1 MASSQSSHVIIDPTG
16 DSLITLESPGRV
28 FALWMEPLDTSSD
41 SEDVGTED
49 LTEEL
54 DYEDHSDGE
63 ELPNWMRWDESDP
76 EYDVQEQSKQQNG
89 PMLSTIPGIWTHGV
103 DATSAAIHPAKPSP
117 SLPIIYQVSSAHLIT
132 ASPKFGSELLS
143 LRDSQKDSNSLYHIK
158 CLGWDPEA
166 FEILLNTLHTR
177 YRRVPK
183 QLSLEMLTKIAVM
196 VDYYE
201 CWEAFEL
208 ISQTWIRHIRVCH
221 PMPQTYSR
229 DLMLWM
235 LVTWVFKL
243 PKEFTRATA
252 VVLRQC
258 TESRIQDMGLGIPPS
273 ILRMLEARRS
283 EAIEQIIE
291 TFNSWIDEF
300 SDTYTCQVDADLS
313 FECSS
318 ILLGALMK
326 QMRNVDVLSP
336 QVVAPF
342 DGFSLEKVHENIKAI
357 QSPIWETYDGVNEL
371 YPIKHACGFQGT
383 IIRDVGH
390 IVARAKGLVL
400 NDFLDCSEN
409 MEGLSLDCP

>member
-1 MASSQSSHVIIDPTG
+1 MTSPQSSRVIIDPTG
-16 DSLITLESPGRV
+16 DALITLESPGKV
-28 FALWMEPLDTSSD
+28 FALWIEPQDSSSD
-41 SEDVGTED
+41 SGDIETED
-49 LTEEL
+49 LSEDL

-63 ELPNWMRWDESDP
+63 ELPNWMS
-76 EYDVQEQSKQQNG
+76 
-89 PMLSTIPGIWTHGV
+89 L
-103 DATSAAIHPAKPSP
+103 
-117 SLPIIYQVSSAHLIT
+117 SLPLVYQVSSAHLIT

-143 LRDSQKDSNSLYHIK
+143 SRDDQKDSSSLHHIK
-158 CLGWDPEA
+158 CSDWDPEA

-183 QLSLEMLTKIAVM
+183 QLSLEMLAKIAVM
-196 VDYYE
+196 VDHYK

-221 PMPQTYSR
+221 PMPQTYSC

-252 VVLRQC
+252 IVLRQC
-258 TESRIQDMGLGIPPS
+258 TESKIQDMGLRIPPS
-273 ILRMLEARRS
+273 ILRTLEVRRS

-291 TFNSWIDEF
+291 TFNCWIDEF
-300 SDTYTCQVDADLS
+300 SDTYTCRVDADLS

-326 QMRNVDVLSP
+326 QMRNIDVLSP

-390 IVARAKGLVL
+390 IVASAKGLVL
-400 NDFLDCSEN
+400 SDFVDCSDN
-409 MEGLSLDCP
+409 MEGLSLGCP